1 MSDFLNQKTDKIS
14 IGERIRSLREKLT
27 QKEFGDKVGVTQSSI
42 QNYESG
48 ASFPRG
54 DVLQRISL
62 EFGVDINWL
71 LTGRGDPYLPNVTS
85 KPLVPPPEG
94 TEDHTYIYKEPWEE
108 DIEIP
113 KSKNPPDYSFFH
125 LVPMAEAHLSAGGG
139 AFVLTEDMQEDYAF
153 RRDWLRRVSTSIDN
167 LVLMMVRGASME
179 PTILPNDIVLIDKG
193 RKRIYE
199 GLIYALGLG
208 ETIVIKRLALLP
220 RGRALIYSDNRT
232 EFQPEE
238 ALLNDVRVIGQ
249 IIWFGRQ
256 LVKGEE

>member
-1 MSDFLNQKTDKIS
+1 MSIS
-14 IGERIRSLREKLT
+14 ERIKTIRGSLT
-27 QKEFGDKVGVTQSSI
+27 QKEFGVRIGTSQGAVQKYEGGLSI
-42 QNYESG
+42 
-48 ASFPRG
+48 PKG

-62 EFGVDINWL
+62 EFGTSIDWL
-71 LTGRGDPYLPNVTS
+71 LSGRGDPYLPEVTS
-85 KPLVPPPEG
+85 KPTVPPPEG
-94 TEDHTYIYKEPWEE
+94 TEDHTYIYKEPWAE

-113 KSKNPPDYSFFH
+113 KSKEPPDYSFFH

>member
-1 MSDFLNQKTDKIS
+1 MAL
-14 IGERIRSLREKLT
+14 GERIKIIRGKLT
-27 QKEFGDKVGVTQSSI
+27 QKEFGKQLGLSLAAI
-42 QNYESG
+42 QNYESTN
-48 ASFPRG
+48 SIPKG
-54 DVLQRISL
+54 DVLQRIRE

-71 LTGRGDPYLPNVTS
+71 LSGEGDPYLSEVIS
-85 KPLVPPPEG
+85 KPTVPPPEG

-113 KSKNPPDYSFFH
+113 KSKEPPDYSFFH